1 MRKLTLGVAGLIL
14 MANPAFAQMGGMGGG
29 MGGHGGQAIDP
40 AGDSPDQSGTYKRRW
55 DVEPVSQEKFD
66 KVVAAMF
73 ARADVNHDGM
83 VTLAELQSQIDARR
97 EAVIR
102 DRFKQIDTNHDGK
115 IDAGE
120 FIAWQQAM
128 GSAAA
133 SDCSAYAGQGEI
145 VPDTLG
151 PELGYS
157 DKDRALA
164 IAIEPLS
171 PMVITRAN
179 IHYRA
184 GITLDD
190 LLAYENARFTAAD
203 TNHDGYLEQEEIA
216 ALRHDGHAMGGHHG
230 HEGGPEHPAN

>member
-1 MRKLTLGVAGLIL
+1 V
-14 MANPAFAQMGGMGGG
+14 
-29 MGGHGGQAIDP
+29 DP
-40 AGDSPDQSGTYKRRW
+40 I
-55 DVEPVSQEKFD
+55 SQEKFD

-73 ARADVNHDGM
+73 ARADANRDGM
-83 VTLAELQSQIDARR
+83 VTLAELQSLVDARR
-97 EAVIR
+97 ESVIR
-102 DRFKQIDTNHDGK
+102 ERFKQIDTNHDGR

-145 VPDTLG
+145 VPDALG

-171 PMVITRAN
+171 PLVITRAN
-179 IHYRA
+179 THYRI
-184 GITLDD
+184 GITLGD

-203 TNHDGYLEQEEIA
+203 TNHDGFLEQQEIA
-216 ALRHDGHAMGGHHG
+216 AMRQDGHAMGGHGHHG
-230 HEGGPEHPAN
+230 RDGGPDSPGN

>member
-1 MRKLTLGVAGLIL
+1 
-14 MANPAFAQMGGMGGG
+14 
-29 MGGHGGQAIDP
+29 
-40 AGDSPDQSGTYKRRW
+40 
-55 DVEPVSQEKFD
+55 VEPISQEKFD

-73 ARADVNHDGM
+73 ARADTNRDGM
-83 VTLAELQSQIDARR
+83 VTLAELQSLIDARR
-97 EAVIR
+97 EGVIR

-115 IDAGE
+115 IDIGE

-145 VPDTLG
+145 VPDALG

-171 PMVITRAN
+171 PLVITRAN
-179 IHYRA
+179 THYRA

-203 TNHDGYLEQEEIA
+203 TNHDGFLEQEEIA
-216 ALRHDGHAMGGHHG
+216 AMRQGGRGHGGGHHG
-230 HEGGPEHPAN
+230 APDN